1 VSTGSAPTDRAF
13 EAPDLIEVMDEA
25 VNYNRFL
32 VAELTR
38 WANGARRLLDFGA
51 GSGRFALR
59 LAEQGFEM
67 HAVEPDAALRA
78 AMVSGGIR
86 AVAALD
92 DLEPE
97 PRFDGIYSVNV
108 LEHVEDDLSLL
119 RALRTRLV
127 PGGRLF
133 SYVPAFRAL
142 FSANDVRVGHVRRYR
157 RGELLERTE
166 SAGFRVVSAR
176 YVDALGFPA
185 GLWYRFFG
193 NRDGGLDVGAVRLY
207 DRVVFPVSRQLDR
220 LAQGFVGKN
229 LLVTAVSPAG
239 DVRSGRA
246 TGPPV

>member
-1 VSTGSAPTDRAF
+1 MSTGSAPSDRSF

-32 VAELTR
+32 VDTLAT
-38 WANGARRLLDFGA
+38 WAAGARRLLDFGA
-51 GSGRFALR
+51 GSGRFARR
-59 LAEQGFEM
+59 LAERGFEV

-78 AMVSGGIR
+78 GMAPAGIR
-86 AVAALD
+86 AVASLD
-92 DLEPE
+92 ELEE
-97 PRFDGIYSVNV
+97 GLRFDGIYTVNV

-119 RALRTRLV
+119 RAFHARLV

-133 SYVPAFRAL
+133 GYVPAFRLL

-157 RGELLERTE
+157 RRELVERIVA
-166 SAGFRVVSAR
+166 AGFRVESAR
-176 YVDALGFPA
+176 YVDSLGFPA

-207 DRVVFPVSRQLDR
+207 DRAVFPLSRVLDR

-229 LLVTAVSPAG
+229 LLVTAS
-239 DVRSGRA
+239 RA
-246 TGPPV
+246 FE